1 MARLSEKELE
11 KLRAL
16 RESMISD
23 GMVFDEEREEEKP
36 KKENPFAN
44 IVLTEEEEK
53 EIANT
58 MRIWDATRE
67 QAIMIYRTAGSL
79 KGLRYTNQIKE
90 RVEKN
95 SISLEKLEDQ
105 LNADRAFISSIESME
120 EKYYDNYTRIL
131 SNEEP
136 VAELYVL
143 RKTNEQFEKLLAQ
156 RRPELEKRIS
166 RYYAIGTVVYYSRMI
181 ERIVR
186 DKYVVTQTPKQLE
199 QSRLLPGLRNTI
211 RQRAEAERA

>member
-11 KLRAL
+11 KLKAL
-16 RESMISD
+16 RESMIAD
-23 GMVFDEEREEEKP
+23 GMIFDEESEEVKS

-44 IVLTEEEEK
+44 IVLTEEEQK

-58 MRIWDATRE
+58 MRIWDASRE

-79 KGLRYTNQIKE
+79 RGLRYTNQIKE
-90 RVEKN
+90 RVERDN
-95 SISLEKLEDQ
+95 ISFERLEDQ
-105 LNADRAFISSIESME
+105 LNTDRAFISSVESME
-120 EKYYDNYTRIL
+120 EKFYDNYTRIL

-136 VAELYVL
+136 AAELYIL

-166 RYYAIGTVVYYSRMI
+166 RYYAMGTVLYYSRMI
-181 ERIVR
+181 EKIVKE
-186 DKYVVTQTPKQLE
+186 KYVVTQTPKQLE
-199 QSRLLPGLRNTI
+199 QSRLLPGLRDAI
-211 RQRAEAERA
+211 RQRAELERA